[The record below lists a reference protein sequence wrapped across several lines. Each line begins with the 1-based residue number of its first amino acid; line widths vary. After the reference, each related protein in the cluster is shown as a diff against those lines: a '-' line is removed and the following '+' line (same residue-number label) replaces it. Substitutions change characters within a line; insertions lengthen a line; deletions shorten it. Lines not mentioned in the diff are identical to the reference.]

1 MLNRWFVAFLV
12 ALLGVGPLA
21 GASADPTQAATPVG
35 THLLTFERA
44 VKWEVV
50 SKKWAAIREDW
61 MSAVASA
68 ENPADLAEATLAL
81 ESHMDWSSVEAA
93 WKKRRASWVEDVK
106 RTSTM
111 REAATLLLE
120 LEANTLWSAVQP
132 AWKDHRDTWVK
143 GLTRVAE
150 GGGVS
155 KSGGKTRID

>member
-1 MLNRWFVAFLV
+1 MLNRWFVPFLV
-12 ALLGVGPLA
+12 AALGVAPLA

-35 THLLTFERA
+35 THLLMFERA

-50 SKKWAAIREDW
+50 SKKWVAMRDGW
-61 MSAVASA
+61 MSDVASA

-111 REAATLLLE
+111 REAAMLLLE
-120 LEANTLWSAVQP
+120 LEANTLWSAVQT
-132 AWKDHRDTWVK
+132 AWKDHRETWVR